1 MAARQSTSKRAS
13 RRDRRRY
20 RASQGSTRRAHPE
33 PGRRAD
39 RPDADPADSQREF
52 LRDLIRSLN
61 RIMSVVIVATHAL
74 EHQNA
79 DSDANVAD
87 ILRTYAGNKLYI
99 EIENAEAVLA
109 KLDRARGTVER
120 GASMQESAPVRRM

>member
-13 RRDRRRY
+13 RRDRRRSQ
-20 RASQGSTRRAHPE
+20 APQGSTRRMQPQ

-39 RPDADPADSQREF
+39 RPEASSSDSQREF
-52 LRDLIRSLN
+52 LRDLIRGLN
-61 RIMSVVIVATHAL
+61 RIMSVVIVATQAL

-99 EIENAEAVLA
+99 EIENAETVLA
-109 KLDRARGTVER
+109 RLDRAAHAAVT
-120 GASMQESAPVRRM
+120 

>member
-13 RRDRRRY
+13 RRDRHRSK
-20 RASQGSTRRAHPE
+20 APQGPTRRAQPQ

-39 RPDADPADSQREF
+39 RPEADPAHSQCEF

-79 DSDANVAD
+79 DSDANIAD

-99 EIENAEAVLA
+99 EIENAETVLA
-109 KLDRARGTVER
+109 KLDRPAHAAVT
-120 GASMQESAPVRRM
+120 